1 MSNNEMP
8 ASSTNIGM
16 LLHRQRDE
24 PNQVQEQQFLA
35 TSAKTAKLY
44 MDKLQLVR
52 SSNPQRATVIK

>member
-1 MSNNEMP
+1 LAGLVTGKRARGTSNNEMP

-44 MDKLQLVR
+44 MDKW
-52 SSNPQRATVIK
+52 